1 MFGALRPLSVRLVIP
16 ALWASGGRRHF
27 THSKVICRFCTSRR
41 NGGAGAVRAEDVGV
55 IAARIANR
63 YLAQRAA
70 DEGDDEGNEE
80 GAAAHCKGSPA

>member
-16 ALWASGGRRHF
+16 ALWASGGRRHS
-27 THSKVICRFCTSRR
+27 TQSPVINSRR